1 VAGLVFVR
9 QLESFTTLTEPG
21 PESEALLTVKPA
33 GGARCADPRPCGDDT
48 FLITAV
54 TVAGVPEI
62 VEGEMATV
70 NVLLPPAVAEVARVA
85 ASAAAAVMSSA
96 KRATRNSDLCMDQC
110 PFGSRN

>member
-1 VAGLVFVR
+1 VFVR
-9 QLESFTTLTEPG
+9 HPESFTTLTEPG
-21 PESEALLTVKPA
+21 PESEALATVKPA
-33 GGARCADPRPCGDDT
+33 GGARCAEPRPCGDET

-62 VEGEMATV
+62 VDGEMATV
-70 NVLLPPAVAEVARVA
+70 NVLVPPALAEVASVA
-85 ASAAAAVMSSA
+85 TSAAAEVISNA